1 MLGYVST
8 SRVNKLKYA
17 SEPGST
23 VPAVKEFVDHMNDV
37 LATAKAALE
46 AAQQRQKHY
55 ADLSRRPVSYS
66 VGEKVLLSSRFL
78 SLKVP
83 GASKLL
89 PKFVGPF
96 TILEKVNE
104 VAFKLGLPKN
114 MRVHDV
120 FHVSLLKP
128 YSPDP
133 HHSPP
138 PPPDVVDGELEYT
151 VERVLDHRDRRQGRR
166 LVREYLIR
174 WTGYGPEHNTWE
186 PQSNMAGATEAIAE
200 YWDLISS
207 KRTAQDEAKRK
218 RKRLARQLGL

>member
-1 MLGYVST
+1 M
-8 SRVNKLKYA
+8 
-17 SEPGST
+17 
-23 VPAVKEFVDHMNDV
+23 
-37 LATAKAALE
+37 
-46 AAQQRQKHY
+46 
-55 ADLSRRPVSYS
+55 
-66 VGEKVLLSSRFL
+66 LLSSRFL

-96 TILEKVNE
+96 TILAKVNE

-120 FHVSLLKP
+120 FQVSLLKP

-133 HHSPP
+133 HHTPP

-151 VERVLDHRDRRQGRR
+151 VERVLDHRDRRQGRC

-186 PQSNMAGATEAIAE
+186 PQSNMASATEAIAE

-218 RKRLARQLGL
+218 KKDTSKEAGPRTVELRRGGYSVRRPINSPTVQAD